1 MQPVNSWQ
9 DAFGNQLARTTQN
22 NADLASHYR
31 YNPERYRF
39 YRNGSRELLQ
49 YKDLNNYDY
58 FDDQRS
64 GDEDA
69 FVLQPDGG
77 DTLLFKTAE
86 RFRYTVNF
94 VSEVS
99 LALGINQALSGDDR
113 VTLGLDTSPD
123 GNLAD
128 GYYLEHRGDHS
139 PDEVDVYAKR
149 RGSVIDEK
157 HTVDVIRALTTFQRW
172 LLNYN
177 WYNVGEAV
185 WTETYTGD
193 RTNQVNREVATTS
206 AEPSDANTGLGG
218 RGPIAANGHI
228 AVKVAAD
235 PSTSDLE
242 VHAGSMSFTTLGDVD
257 SVVRAK
263 GAEAGPYSP
272 GQTGDWAALFALR
285 AVPNDHNVSV
295 ELRNIDL
302 TAGAATAVAI
312 ACDPSNVRDD
322 TGSQL
327 TDADFAAPESHSG
340 ANSAVEVSTAVDQ
353 FPAADGTVTDLAT
366 DPGGYQIGY
375 DQTRESGVGASAGTR
390 SGEIRAKHGILDGDI
405 CVVVAKPHDVTDIYA
420 HYVVGQDW

>member
-1 MQPVNSWQ
+1 MQSINSWQ

-39 YRNGSRELLQ
+39 YRNGARELLQ
-49 YKDLNNYDY
+49 YKDIASYPY

-94 VSEVS
+94 VSEMSV
-99 LALGINQALSGDDR
+99 AMGINQELAGDDR

-123 GNLAD
+123 GDLDD
-128 GYYLEHRGDHS
+128 GYFLEHRGDHS
-139 PDEVDVYAKR
+139 PDEIDVYEKR
-149 RGSVIDEK
+149 EGAVIGAK

-172 LLNYN
+172 VLNYN

-185 WTETYTGD
+185 WTETWTGD
-193 RTNQVNREVATTS
+193 RTGQINREVATTS
-206 AEPSDANTGLGG
+206 AEPSDADTGLGG

-228 AVKVAAD
+228 AIEVAAD
-235 PSTSDLE
+235 ASTSDLE

-263 GAEAGPYSP
+263 GAEAGPFTP
-272 GQTGDWAALFALR
+272 AQTGDWEALFALR
-285 AVPNDHNVSV
+285 RRPADHNVSV

-312 ACDPSNVRDD
+312 ACDPVNVRDD

-327 TDADFAAPESHSG
+327 TDADFVAPESHSA
-340 ANSAVEVSTAVDQ
+340 ANSAVEVSTDVDQ
-353 FPAADGTVTDLAT
+353 FPAADGTVTDVAA

-390 SGEIRAKHGILDGDI
+390 SGEIRAKHGILDGDT
-405 CVVVAKPHDVTDIYA
+405 CVVAAMPHDITDIYA

>member
-1 MQPVNSWQ
+1 MQSINSWQ
-9 DAFGNQLARTTQN
+9 DAFGNQLTRTTQN

-31 YNPERYRF
+31 YNPERYRL

-49 YKDLNNYDY
+49 YEDIASYAH
-58 FDDQRS
+58 FDDRRT

-77 DTLLFKTAE
+77 DALLFKTAE

-94 VSEVS
+94 VSEMSV
-99 LALGINQALSGDDR
+99 ALGINQELSGDDR

-123 GNLAD
+123 GTLSD
-128 GYYLEHRGDHS
+128 GYFLEHRGDHR
-139 PDEVDVYAKR
+139 PDEVDVYEKR
-149 RGSVIDEK
+149 GGAVIDEK

-177 WYNVGEAV
+177 WYNVGEAR
-185 WTETYTGD
+185 WTETWTGD
-193 RTNQVNREVATTS
+193 RTNQVNREVATVS

-218 RGPIAANGHI
+218 RGPIAGNGHVVI
-228 AVKVAAD
+228 EVAAD
-235 PSTSDLE
+235 ANTSDLE
-242 VHAGSMSFTTLGDVD
+242 VHTGSMSFTTLGDVD

-263 GAEAGPYSP
+263 GAEAGPFTP
-272 GQTGDWAALFALR
+272 DQTGDWEALFALR
-285 AVPNDHNVSV
+285 RRPGDHNVSV

-312 ACDPSNVRDD
+312 ACDPANVRNSS
-322 TGSQL
+322 GAAL
-327 TDADFAAPESHSG
+327 TDADFAPPESHSG
-340 ANSAVEVSTAVDQ
+340 ANSAVEVSTKVDQ
-353 FPAADGTVTDLAT
+353 FPDAGGKVVAT
-366 DPGGYQIGY
+366 AGDPGGYQIGY

-405 CVVVAKPHDVTDIYA
+405 CVVAAMPHDITDIYA

>member
-1 MQPVNSWQ
+1 MNPVNGWQ
-9 DAFGNQLARTTQN
+9 DAFGNQLTRTTQN

-31 YNPERYRF
+31 FNPERYRF

-49 YKDLNNYDY
+49 YKDLATYDY

-94 VSEVS
+94 VSEMSV
-99 LALGINQALSGDDR
+99 ALGINQALSGDDR

-123 GNLAD
+123 GDLAD
-128 GYYLEHRGDHS
+128 GYFLEHRGDHS
-139 PDEVDVYAKR
+139 PDEVDVYER
-149 RGSVIDEK
+149 RQGSVIDAK
-157 HTVDVIRALTTFQRW
+157 QTVDAIRALTTFQRW
-172 LLNYN
+172 VLDYN
-177 WYNVGEAV
+177 WYNVGEAK
-185 WTETYTGD
+185 WTETWTGD
-193 RTNQVNREVATTS
+193 RSNQINKEGATTS
-206 AEPSDANTGLGG
+206 SEPADANTGLGG

-228 AVKVAAD
+228 VVEVAAD
-235 PSTSDLE
+235 SNTSDLE

-263 GAEAGPYSP
+263 GSEAGPFSP
-272 GQTGDWAALFALR
+272 TQTDDWVALFALR
-285 AVPNDHNVSV
+285 RRPADHNVSV

-312 ACDPSNVRDD
+312 ACDSSKVLDSN
-322 TGSQL
+322 GNQL
-327 TDADFAAPESHSG
+327 TDSDFSTPESHSA
-340 ANSAVEVSTAVDQ
+340 ANSVVEVATAVGQ
-353 FPAADGTVTDLAT
+353 FPDASGSVTDLAG
-366 DPGGYQIGY
+366 DPGGYQISY
-375 DQTRESGVGASAGTR
+375 DQTRDSGVGASAGTR
-390 SGEIRAKHGILDGDI
+390 SGEIRAKHAILDGDI
-405 CVVVAKPHDVTDIYA
+405 CVIVAKPQELTDIYV

>member
-1 MQPVNSWQ
+1 MNPVNGWQ

-31 YNPERYRF
+31 YNPERYRL

-49 YKDLNNYDY
+49 YEDLATYDY

-94 VSEVS
+94 VSELS
-99 LALGINQALSGDDR
+99 IALGINQTLSGDDR

-123 GNLAD
+123 GDLAD
-128 GYYLEHRGDHS
+128 GYFLEHRGDHDS
-139 PDEVDVYAKR
+139 DEVDVYER
-149 RGSVIDEK
+149 RQGSVIDEK
-157 HTVDVIRALTTFQRW
+157 QTVDVIRALTTFQRW
-172 LLNYN
+172 VLDYN
-177 WYNVGEAV
+177 WYNVGEAT
-185 WTETYTGD
+185 WTETWTGD
-193 RTNQVNREVATTS
+193 RSNQINREIATTS
-206 AEPSDANTGLGG
+206 SEPSDANTGLGG
-218 RGPIAANGHI
+218 RGPIAANGH
-228 AVKVAAD
+228 VVVEVAAD
-235 PSTSDLE
+235 ASTSDLE

-263 GAEAGPYSP
+263 GSEAGPFSP
-272 GQTGDWAALFALR
+272 GQTGEWEALLALR
-285 AVPNDHNVSV
+285 RRPADHNVSV

-302 TAGAATAVAI
+302 TAGAATVVAI

-322 TGSQL
+322 TGAAL

-340 ANSAVEVSTAVDQ
+340 ANSAVEVSTDVEQ
-353 FPAADGTVTDLAT
+353 FPAADGSVTNVAG
-366 DPGGYQIGY
+366 DPGGYQIAY
-375 DQTRESGVGASAGTR
+375 DQTRESGVGSSAGIR

-405 CVVVAKPHDVTDIYA
+405 CVVAAKPQDISDIYA
-420 HYVVGQDW
+420 HWVVGQDW